1 MAKMASLHAEQEEL
15 YLELC
20 EYCEMDL
27 DECAALEECGGGILR
42 RELQRELL

>member
-20 EYCEMDL
+20 EYCETDL
-27 DECAALEECGGGILR
+27 AECAALEECGGGILR